1 MLTCLKNVLAASLL
15 LLYACV
21 VFCSLFNCI
30 SHVQWFVLQNN
41 PSRKVWAFL
50 VFSLSPSRNLL
61 PIQQRHLKHQHRAA
75 SVSQARHINWDIY
88 PINGWTVEL
97 TDLVYLPHSVAFC
110 NCHSEAVAMY
120 PWRRLSTRDLC
131 SSSLQ
136 HGTIVPWVNGVVF
149 VSFVPISVP
158 VIINERKKRMEI
170 WEQF

>member
-15 LLYACV
+15 LLLFACV

-30 SHVQWFVLQNN
+30 SHLQWFALQNN
-41 PSRKVWAFL
+41 PSRKVWAFMF
-50 VFSLSPSRNLL
+50 FSLSLFLSRNLL

-88 PINGWTVEL
+88 PINGWMVEP

-110 NCHSEAVAMY
+110 SCHSEAVAMN

-136 HGTIVPWVNGVVF
+136 HGTIEATIDTTPRQDHWCLWQCQ
-149 VSFVPISVP
+149 S
-158 VIINERKKRMEI
+158 
-170 WEQF
+170 

>member
-15 LLYACV
+15 LLYACA
-21 VFCSLFNCI
+21 VFCSLFNCV
-30 SHVQWFVLQNN
+30 SHLQWFALQNN
-41 PSRKVWAFL
+41 SSWKVWAFM
-50 VFSLSPSRNLL
+50 FFFYPFRNLL
-61 PIQQRHLKHQHRAA
+61 PIQQRHLKHQRRAA
-75 SVSQARHINWDIY
+75 SVFQARHINWGIY
-88 PINGWTVEL
+88 PINGWMVEP

-110 NCHSEAVAMY
+110 SCHSEAVAMN

-158 VIINERKKRMEI
+158 VIINREKKK
-170 WEQF
+170 